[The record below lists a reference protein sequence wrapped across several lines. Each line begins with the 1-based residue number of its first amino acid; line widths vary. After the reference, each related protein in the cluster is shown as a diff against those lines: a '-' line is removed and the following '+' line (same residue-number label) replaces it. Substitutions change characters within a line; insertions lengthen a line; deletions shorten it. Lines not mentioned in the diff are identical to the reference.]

1 MDAELYNIWLT
12 TGWGSILLFVFS
24 SLVLSG
30 LHGASHYKLN
40 GGNYRLRDGLPLY
53 DRASGGGSRRGRP
66 FSVCPLLT
74 KP

>member
-1 MDAELYNIWLT
+1 VDAELYNVWLT

-53 DRASGGGSRRGRP
+53 DRASGGGSSWSAI
-66 FSVCPLLT
+66 FSVPVMMQ
-74 KP
+74 

>member
-1 MDAELYNIWLT
+1 MADDGL
-12 TGWGSILLFVFS
+12 GQHSPFVFS

-53 DRASGGGSRRGRP
+53 DRASGGGSSWSAI
-66 FSVCPLLT
+66 FSVPVMMQ
-74 KP
+74 